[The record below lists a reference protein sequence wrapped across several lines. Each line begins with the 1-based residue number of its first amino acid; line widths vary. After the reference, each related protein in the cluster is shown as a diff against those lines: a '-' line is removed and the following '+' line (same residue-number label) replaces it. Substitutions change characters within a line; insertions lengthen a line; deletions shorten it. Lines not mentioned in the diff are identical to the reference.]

1 MALLVQK
8 IMSAYLGVVMDGLGE
23 LVALLAQKAESA
35 VLSFTAQV
43 HRIIIVQK
51 EEKYC
56 TARQINEM
64 SIIIN

>member
-1 MALLVQK
+1 
-8 IMSAYLGVVMDGLGE
+8 MSAYLGVVMDGQGE

-43 HRIIIVQK
+43 HRIIVQK